1 MQHMDNLKKLP
12 TLAKG
17 NPAGMN
23 GFQAYT
29 DAAFAEGAIPKKYK
43 ELIAIAVG
51 LTTQCGYCIEV
62 HKKAA
67 REAGATDEEF
77 AEATHLAGA
86 LRAGGAVTHGTH
98 LFD

>member
-1 MQHMDNLKKLP
+1 MLHMDNLKKLP

-17 NPAGMN
+17 NQAGMD
-23 GFQAYT
+23 GFTGYT
-29 DAAFAEGAIPKKYK
+29 EAAFAQGAIPKKYK

-51 LTTQCGYCIEV
+51 LTTQCAYCIEV

-67 REAGATDEEF
+67 RAEGATDEEM
-77 AEATHLAGA
+77 AEAVHIAGA
-86 LRAGGAVTHGTH
+86 LRAGGAVTYGTH